1 MAELDTSQK
10 GGGKHKGGKKKGKK
24 MSTRVDLTPM
34 VDLGFLLV
42 TFFMLT
48 TTFSKPQTMEIKWPA
63 KDKDVKD
70 QPKDKPAIKN
80 SLALNVILGP
90 DKKVYYYEGM
100 FEPKSKPEV
109 KVTDFSADG
118 IRKVLFTEKR
128 IKGDQ
133 LSVFIKALD
142 GADYGNVVDI
152 LDEINITA
160 VNMKLVFLVD
170 VTADEKQLVTD
181 SKL

>member
-10 GGGKHKGGKKKGKK
+10 GGKHKGGKKKGKK

-63 KDKDVKD
+63 KDKDKKEE
-70 QPKDKPAIKN
+70 QKDKPAVKN
-80 SLALNVILGP
+80 SMSLNVILGA
-90 DKKVYYYEGM
+90 DKKVYYYSGM
-100 FEPKSKPEV
+100 YDPKSKPEV
-109 KVTDFSADG
+109 KVTDYSAEG
-118 IRKVLFTEKR
+118 IRKVLFTEKK
-128 IKGDQ
+128 IKGDDMF
-133 LSVFIKALD
+133 VFIKALE

-160 VNMKLVFLVD
+160 IKMSSVFLVD
-170 VTADEKQLVTD
+170 VTPEEIQLVTD